1 MRTQWPNILLI
12 VADCARSD
20 HWLGPDRRT
29 TTPNL
34 DRLAAGGASFP
45 ITIVEKACTTPSFA
59 TLLTGLYSPRHGVH
73 LVWGYRLPEQVPLL
87 TDALAARGYH
97 TYAEVTGPLLA
108 EMGLDRGFAMYT
120 YRAPCDY
127 LHTAWGDRF
136 IERLRTGYYRAP
148 WFILLHL
155 WELHPKRQVAPE
167 FDDARFGASAYERAV
182 SSLDQQLGRVFAAA
196 GDSTFIVFTGDHGE
210 KTADERYRPGT
221 AVDYAR
227 QLLGLDAADGM
238 VPFDVAQWAGPS
250 VLHELYGRCTPAMRR
265 VRLRNMGDR
274 RLGRSRPGR
283 PGGRPPNLGDRRPR
297 RSLRGIVAS
306 PLRFGARL
314 RDRLHLL
321 RLMPMV
327 FVQDLLALGAPLR
340 LTRMLEKRGLLDA
353 ARARRK
359 VERFTRAL
367 GDQRLLDLHMRMWIN
382 SYKRNLDEGHIIH
395 VYDFLVR
402 VPLVLRWPGQV
413 TDGAA
418 PARMVRQP
426 DILPTIL
433 DLLGANRDEL
443 GDIDGRSFKPLIEN
457 RPWEPEPA
465 FLSVSGTP
473 ADLEIRGVRTEDY
486 KYTFGPENDELPQ
499 ELYDLRADP
508 GETYNLADQNP
519 GLCAE
524 LRALANQFVPADGE
538 SPLEELALTDD
549 EQRRVAKHLQELGYI
564 E

>member
-1 MRTQWPNILLI
+1 MRTQRPNILLI

-34 DRLAAGGASFP
+34 DRLAAAGVSFP
-45 ITIVEKACTTPSFA
+45 TTIVEKACTTPSFA

-97 TYAEVTGPLLA
+97 TYAEVTGPLLP
-108 EMGLDRGFAMYT
+108 EMGLDRGFETYA

-136 IERLRTGYYRAP
+136 IERLRTGHYRAP
-148 WFILLHL
+148 WFIMLHV
-155 WELHPKRQVAPE
+155 WELHPRRQVAPE
-167 FDDARFGASAYERAV
+167 HDDPRFGASAYERA
-182 SSLDQQLGRVFAAA
+182 SASLDVQLGRILAAVGNNTLIA
-196 GDSTFIVFTGDHGE
+196 FTSDHGE
-210 KTADERYRPGT
+210 KTTTECYRPGT

-227 QLLGLDAADGM
+227 ELLGIDAADGM
-238 VPFDVAQWAGPS
+238 VPFDIAQWAGPS
-250 VLHELYGRCTPAMRR
+250 VLQELYGRCTPAMRR
-265 VRLRNMGDR
+265 VRLRDAR
-274 RLGRSRPGR
+274 RKVP
-283 PGGRPPNLGDRRPR
+283 
-297 RSLRGIVAS
+297 
-306 PLRFGARL
+306 FGFWVRL
-314 RDRLHLL
+314 RDRLRLL
-321 RLMPMV
+321 RLTPMISL
-327 FVQDLLALGAPLR
+327 QDLLALGTPLK
-340 LTRMLEKRGLLDA
+340 LTEMLEKRGLLDA

-359 VERFTRAL
+359 VQHLSRAV
-367 GDQRLLDLHMRMWIN
+367 GQERLLDLHMRMWIN
-382 SYKRNLDEGHIIH
+382 SYKRNLDEGHILH

-402 VPLVLRWPGQV
+402 VPLVLHWPGHLPE
-413 TDGAA
+413 GALLS
-418 PARMVRQP
+418 RMVRQP

-433 DLLGANRDEL
+433 DLLGVERDEL
-443 GDIDGRSFKPLIEN
+443 GDIDGRSFKPLIES
-457 RPWEPEPA
+457 RPWQPEPA

-508 GETYNLADQNP
+508 SETHNLADQNP
-519 GLCAE
+519 SLCAE
-524 LRALANQFVPADGE
+524 LRARANRFVPADGE
-538 SPLEELALTDD
+538 APVEELALTPDD
-549 EQRRVAKHLQELGYI
+549 QRRVEKHLQELGYI